1 MNNFDLQIQSSASDG
16 KYTPRELVKRA
27 SVLGIGIVA
36 ITDHDTV
43 GGVSEALSAGEDHG
57 VEVIPAIELSA
68 NEARWGVHILG
79 FGIDH
84 ENLELLGAL
93 AEAQLERAGRAKEM
107 VKRLQQAGFQITYE
121 DVLRY
126 ATGSSVGRPHIARAV
141 LGNPENKKILGEIND
156 VGKFIRSFLVAGKP
170 TYVERENMSV
180 KEAID
185 LIHNSGGVAVW
196 SHPAIN
202 ASDTIH
208 LQALLQK
215 FIAYGLDGLEAF
227 NPAHT
232 EDQTRVLEKLAR
244 ERGLLITG
252 GSDFHTDETPPSR
265 PEGGTELASFLTYGF
280 DVSDIV
286 PKLKE
291 AIARRR
297 KEM

>member
-1 MNNFDLQIQSSASDG
+1 MNAFDLQIQSSASDG

-43 GGVSEALSAGEDHG
+43 DGVSEALSAGEDHG
-57 VEVIPAIELSA
+57 VEVIPGIELSA
-68 NEARWGVHILG
+68 HEAGWGIHILG

-93 AEAQLERAGRAKEM
+93 AEAQRGRADRAKEI

-121 DVLRY
+121 DVLHY

-141 LGNPENKKILGEIND
+141 LGNPENKKMLGGVTDIGEFIRNFLV
-156 VGKFIRSFLVAGKP
+156 VGKS
-170 TYVERENMSV
+170 TYVERENMSA

-185 LIHNSGGVAVW
+185 LIHNSNGVAVW

-202 ASDTIH
+202 ASDAIH

-227 NPAHT
+227 NPSHT
-232 EDQTRVLEKLAR
+232 EEQTRALEKLAR
-244 ERGLLITG
+244 ERSLLISG
-252 GSDFHTDETPPSR
+252 GPDFHTDEAANTR
-265 PEGGTELASFLTYGF
+265 TEGGMELASFLTYGL
-280 DVSDIV
+280 DVAEVI
-286 PKLKE
+286 PKLKA
-291 AIARRR
+291 AIVERR
-297 KEM
+297 K